1 MGKECV
7 LSKYVFIFRMSDG
20 TNLVY
25 NSLTNS
31 FLEVGDDVYNVLND
45 NDTMPAALQLLSN
58 DDLRILQENKI
69 IVGVGDDD
77 AFLNEHQYETNV
89 ADYNSEYLFLTL
101 VPTLSCNCSCNYCF
115 EKSKNGG
122 VMSSQ
127 TIDALMSFVNTHQ
140 RVKGI
145 HIVWFGGEPLLAF
158 GTIKDIIY
166 KFEQNVN
173 VPIISQSMVTNGFL
187 FDKKMEEFFSEYP
200 LNTIQITLEGGKKR
214 HDIIR
219 KLNNGSPTFDKI
231 IDNVGRLL
239 SVFQETQINI
249 RVNIEKENIE
259 DYYILSDILL
269 TKWKTPNLHV
279 YPGFLFI
286 DDDNKRKLSC
296 RVYSGNE
303 KSRVLLDI
311 KQKYAPEE
319 LFPRLSNT
327 AGCTATMTNAYI
339 IGPEGE
345 IYKCWKDVGD
355 KDKIV
360 GSIVSGKMT
369 NAALYYRYMQESKW
383 YNRQECKDC
392 SLLPVCDGGCAN
404 DYLRTK
410 HDCFQMDTCAHVLRS
425 PQMLHSYLEAYYK
438 HLKMK

>member
-1 MGKECV
+1 
-7 LSKYVFIFRMSDG
+7 
-20 TNLVY
+20 
-25 NSLTNS
+25 
-31 FLEVGDDVYNVLND
+31 
-45 NDTMPAALQLLSN
+45 
-58 DDLRILQENKI
+58 
-69 IVGVGDDD
+69 
-77 AFLNEHQYETNV
+77 
-89 ADYNSEYLFLTL
+89 
-101 VPTLSCNCSCNYCF
+101 
-115 EKSKNGG
+115 
-122 VMSSQ
+122 MSSQ

-392 SLLPVCDGGCAN
+392 SLC
-404 DYLRTK
+404 K
-410 HDCFQMDTCAHVLRS
+410 
-425 PQMLHSYLEAYYK
+425 
-438 HLKMK
+438 

>member
-1 MGKECV
+1 M
-7 LSKYVFIFRMSDG
+7 
-20 TNLVY
+20 
-25 NSLTNS
+25 
-31 FLEVGDDVYNVLND
+31 EVGDDVYNVLND
-45 NDTMPAALQLLSN
+45 NDTIPAALQLLSN

-69 IVGVGDDD
+69 IVGVGEDD

-269 TKWKTPNLHV
+269 TKWKAPNLHV

-339 IGPEGE
+339 IGPE
-345 IYKCWKDVGD
+345 
-355 KDKIV
+355 
-360 GSIVSGKMT
+360 
-369 NAALYYRYMQESKW
+369 
-383 YNRQECKDC
+383 
-392 SLLPVCDGGCAN
+392 
-404 DYLRTK
+404 
-410 HDCFQMDTCAHVLRS
+410 
-425 PQMLHSYLEAYYK
+425 
-438 HLKMK
+438 

>member
-69 IVGVGDDD
+69 IVGVGEDD

-145 HIVWFGGEPLLAF
+145 HLVWFGGEPLLAF

-187 FDKKMEEFFSEYP
+187 FDKKMEKFFSEYP

-410 HDCFQMDTCAHVLRS
+410 YDCFQMDTCAHVLRS
-425 PQMLHSYLEAYYK
+425 PQMLYSYLEAYYK